1 VPPPAGALL
10 TEWANG
16 IAAGVVVYRDL
27 DKWLHVGDH
36 VHDPF
41 DVLLERAPD
50 LDPVAFPVSVPY
62 TRQPLLRARQRD
74 CGVDMD
80 GIDRGAHCQ
89 MELLDAIAA
98 TQASLGHRRGW

>member
-1 VPPPAGALL
+1 
-10 TEWANG
+10 
-16 IAAGVVVYRDL
+16 
-27 DKWLHVGDH
+27 
-36 VHDPF
+36 
-41 DVLLERAPD
+41 
-50 LDPVAFPVSVPY
+50 VPY